1 MRLAD
6 IGLAKPIKQVRGTA
20 CGTLWYM
27 APEVFS
33 AKLYTETADIFS
45 FGIIMWE
52 LWNKKRVYEVT
63 PQPQLQLF
71 FQLVEEGKLRPG
83 NDEFIGEEIQ
93 YGQQHEMSVF
103 KRCQQQHEV
112 RPGISTFQGKEQ
124 QQQCSLRPGKAKR
137 WADLSRA
144 CWSSCP
150 ANRPSAD
157 AIYKA
162 INAISATD

>member
-6 IGLAKPIKQVRGTA
+6 IGQAKPIKQVRGTA
-20 CGTLWYM
+20 CGTLWYV
-27 APEVFS
+27 AAEVFS
-33 AKLYTETADIFS
+33 AKLYTEKADIFS
-45 FGIIMWE
+45 LGIIMWE
-52 LWNKKRVYEVT
+52 LWNKKRGHEAT

-83 NDEFIGEEIQ
+83 NEEFIGEEIR

-103 KRCQQQHEV
+103 KCYQQQHEV
-112 RPGISTFQGKEQ
+112 GQGISTFQGKQQ
-124 QQQCSLRPGKAKR
+124 QQQCSLRPSKAKR

-150 ANRPSAD
+150 DNRPSAD

-162 INAISATD
+162 INAISNTD